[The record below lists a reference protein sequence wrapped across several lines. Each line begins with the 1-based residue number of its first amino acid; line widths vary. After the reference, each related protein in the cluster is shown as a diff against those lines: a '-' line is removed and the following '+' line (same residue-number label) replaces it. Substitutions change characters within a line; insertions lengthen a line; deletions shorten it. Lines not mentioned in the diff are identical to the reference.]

1 MRADRETAEQGASRP
16 GEYLTLCLAVGAG
29 LGGAVGAGL
38 GGSAFATSVG
48 LGVGVG
54 TAIGAALD
62 TRRKRQA
69 H

>member
-16 GEYLTLCLAVGAG
+16 GEYLTLCL
-29 LGGAVGAGL
+29 AVGAGL